1 RRNSVPRR
9 SGTRRGPTRAAAG
22 ESWPA
27 VQEISLKLLP
37 LYLGHGGVEAGTDTH
52 AQDAVARLEAR
63 CLTGQGDGQG
73 GGADVAELR
82 VAHGNP
88 VRIEVRG
95 LGDRIRVHI
104 GDLVH
109 DVAVHLP
116 PVPAGLVGFLPRGDD
131 EFHAAGEQALGV
143 GEHAVVVADAQF
155 VVLGGRSGDPAED
168 AVTFRVLVGR
178 PEDGGRGAG
187 AQGQGGELVEVLLAG
202 DLRTVEPGQ
211 GGLLD
216 PGGVFAGDDEG
227 VFD

>member
-1 RRNSVPRR
+1 MRASRRNSVPRR

-27 VQEISLKLLP
+27 VQGISLKLLP
-37 LYLGHGGVEAGTDTH
+37 LYFGHGGVEAGTDTH

-63 CLTGQGDGQG
+63 GLPGQGDGQG

-82 VAHGNP
+82 VAHGDP

-116 PVPAGLVGFLPRGDD
+116 PRSEEHTSELQSRFDLVCR
-131 EFHAAGEQALGV
+131 
-143 GEHAVVVADAQF
+143 
-155 VVLGGRSGDPAED
+155 
-168 AVTFRVLVGR
+168 
-178 PEDGGRGAG
+178 
-187 AQGQGGELVEVLLAG
+187 LL
-202 DLRTVEPGQ
+202 LETKE
-211 GGLLD
+211 
-216 PGGVFAGDDEG
+216 
-227 VFD
+227 